1 MGLEGYIEFF
11 LRWLIP
17 KCNEME
23 MFVYVAVRIKS
34 IFFLTVL
41 CSFKFIRVVY
51 TVTWVVVLNNT

>member
-23 MFVYVAVRIKS
+23 MFVYVVLRIKS
-34 IFFLTVL
+34 IFFSYCAMFFEIHELYIL
-41 CSFKFIRVVY
+41 
-51 TVTWVVVLNNT
+51 

>member
-23 MFVYVAVRIKS
+23 MFVYVVLRIKS
-34 IFFLTVL
+34 IFFSY
-41 CSFKFIRVVY
+41 CAMFFEIHKSCIYCNMDGCFK
-51 TVTWVVVLNNT
+51 